1 MPDRR
6 LTPLRAPHHR
16 GAPTTATLAVV
27 LFLTLAAGAHAQP
40 AAPAAEAR
48 AAAPAPARAP
58 AATGLQ
64 EVRSVEGITEYR
76 LRNGLQVLLIPDDSK
91 PTTTVNLTYRVGSR
105 HEGYGET
112 GMAHLL
118 EHLLF
123 KGSPRHP
130 TVWAEF
136 TKRGLQ
142 ANGTTWLDRTNYMA
156 SFAANEDNLRWYL
169 GWLADSMTNSFIAR
183 KDLDSEMTVV
193 RNEMEMNENSPDR
206 VLFEKVLASMYL
218 WHNYG
223 NSTIGAR
230 ADVENVDI
238 PRLRAFYRT
247 WYQPDNATLIV
258 SGKFDP
264 ARVKAWVTSSF
275 GPIPRPGRTL
285 PEPYTIDPV
294 QDGERMVTQRRVGG
308 SPAVFAGYHSVP
320 GPHPDSA
327 AFELLSL
334 VMGDTPSGR
343 LHRRLTEQGLAAST
357 FAWSAALHDPGFI
370 VFGATLPPGGDTDK
384 VAPVLK
390 ATLES
395 VAAEPITAEEVERAR
410 ARWLNDW
417 DKAFTDPEVVGVSL
431 SEAIAQGDWRLYF
444 LQRDR
449 VRAAKLADVQRV
461 AERHLVPSNRTLG
474 VHLPT
479 ERPVRA
485 PVPARVDVAAQM
497 AAFTP
502 QAAAARVEAFDAT
515 PANIDARTQR
525 FEIGGLRAAVL
536 PKGSRGQAV
545 QAVLVLRFGDEKSL
559 AGHGEV
565 PAFVAAMID
574 KGTSRLTR
582 QQIQDRLDRLR
593 TQMSVGSGS
602 GALTVRLVSRRDE
615 LPQAIALVG
624 ELLRDPVF
632 PPSVLEELRRQSLA
646 AIEQQ
651 RQEPDAVLAN
661 AVARWNNPYPRGDVR
676 HARTFDEIVADVKA
690 VDVDGLRTFHQRFY
704 GAQRAE
710 FGAAGD
716 VDVAAVRQ
724 ALQQAFGDW
733 QRGAPYTRVP
743 EPFVP
748 PKAQRL
754 KLQTPDKQN
763 ANMLVRLPVPLTD
776 NDPDYPALLMAN
788 YLFGSGGNSRL
799 WTRIRETDGLSYDV
813 RSGVS
818 WNPFDANSPWVAS
831 AIFAPQ
837 NQPKVEQ
844 AFEQE
849 LARALKDGFT
859 ARELAEGKR
868 GLLSFRRL
876 SRSQDDVLAQFLT
889 VNLHTGRT
897 FAFADRVDQ
906 ALQALTLD
914 QVNAALRRHVRP
926 QDLVRGFAGDFT
938 PAGKP

>member
-6 LTPLRAPHHR
+6 LPTRPPLP
-16 GAPTTATLAVV
+16 GGTPTTAALAVAS
-27 LFLTLAAGAHAQP
+27 LLAFAGAVSAQP
-40 AAPAAEAR
+40 AA
-48 AAAPAPARAP
+48 AP
-58 AATGLQ
+58 AAQARPAAATPARPAAVPGLQ

-123 KGSPRHP
+123 KGSPKHP

-136 TKRGLQ
+136 DKRGLR

-156 SFAANEDNLRWYL
+156 SFAASEDNLRWYL

-183 KDLDSEMTVV
+183 KDLDAEMTVV
-193 RNEMEMNENSPDR
+193 RNEMEMGENDPQR
-206 VLFEKVLASMYL
+206 VLFEKVMATMYQ

-223 NSTIGAR
+223 NTTIGAR

-258 SGKFDP
+258 AGKFDP
-264 ARVKAWVTSSF
+264 ARVKAWVSSSF
-275 GPIPRPGRTL
+275 GAIPRPARPL
-285 PEPYTIDPV
+285 PEPYTLDPV
-294 QDGERMVTQRRVGG
+294 QDGERVVTQRRVGG
-308 SPAVFAGYHSVP
+308 TPMVYAAYHAVP
-320 GPHPDSA
+320 GPHPDFA
-327 AFELLSL
+327 AFELLGL

-343 LHRRLTEQGLAAST
+343 LHRRLTEQGLAAGT
-357 FAWSAALHDPGFI
+357 FAWPAALRDPGF
-370 VFGATLPPGGDTDK
+370 VFFGATLPPGGDVDK

-395 VAAEPITAEEVERAR
+395 AASEPITAQEVERAR

-431 SEAIAQGDWRLYF
+431 SESIAQGDWRLFF

-449 VRAAKLADVQRV
+449 VRTATVADVQRV
-461 AERHLVPSNRTLG
+461 AERFLVPSNRTLG
-474 VHLPT
+474 LHIPT

-485 PVPARVDVAAQM
+485 PAPARVDVETQM
-497 AAFTP
+497 ATFKP
-502 QAAAARVEAFDAT
+502 QAAADRVEAFDAT

-545 QAVLVLRFGDEKSL
+545 QAVLTLRFGDEKSL
-559 AGHGEV
+559 AGQGEV
-565 PAFVAAMID
+565 PAYVGAMLD
-574 KGTSRLTR
+574 KGTPRLSR
-582 QQIQDRLDRLR
+582 QQIQDRLDQLR
-593 TQMSVGSGS
+593 TQMSVSTS
-602 GALTVRLVSRRDE
+602 VGAVTVRLVSRRDE
-615 LPQAIALVG
+615 LPKAIALVG
-624 ELLRDPVF
+624 ELLREPVF
-632 PPSVLEELRRQSLA
+632 PPAVLEELRRQSLA
-646 AIEQQ
+646 GIEQQ
-651 RQEPDAVLAN
+651 RQEPAAVLAN

-676 HARTFDEIVADVKA
+676 HARTFDEIVADVNA
-690 VDVDGLRTFHQRFY
+690 VTVDGLKAFHQRFY

-710 FGAAGD
+710 FGTAGD
-716 VDVAAVRQ
+716 LDVAAVRQ

-743 EPFVP
+743 DPFVP
-748 PKAQRL
+748 PKPERL
-754 KLQTPDKQN
+754 LLQTPDKQN
-763 ANMLVRLPVPLTD
+763 ANMLVRLPVPLSD

-788 YLFGSGGNSRL
+788 YLLGSAGNSRL
-799 WTRIRETDGLSYDV
+799 WIRIRETEGLSYDV
-813 RSGVS
+813 RSGLT
-818 WNPFDANSPWVAS
+818 WNPFEAHSPWVAS

-837 NQPKVEQ
+837 NQPKVEA

-859 ARELAEGKR
+859 ARELTEGKR
-868 GLLSFRRL
+868 GLLSFRTL
-876 SRSQDDVLAQFLT
+876 SRSQDDVLAQGLAT
-889 VNLHTGRT
+889 NLHTGRT
-897 FAFADRVDQ
+897 YAYSARIDQ
-906 ALQALTLD
+906 ALQALTVE
-914 QVNAALRRHVRP
+914 QVNAALRRYIRP
-926 QDLVRGFAGDFT
+926 QDLVRGFAGDFK